1 MISIIEKK
9 RFYSILIDGPTDSGN
24 IDNELILLVWFDI
37 NGPDEEVH
45 TLINYFK
52 ICCPTNTS
60 GEGLYE
66 KLEQALGSLGVKEI
80 NEGSCSKLIGM
91 GTDGASANIA
101 GRGLK
106 GLMERK
112 LPWLYWMWSIA
123 HRLELA
129 VKDALKG
136 TAFDDIEEM
145 LSRLYYI
152 YENSPKKCRELKGN
166 KTSFFYLCK
175 VCYMI
180 SMYLE
185 NNFKILI

>member
-1 MISIIEKK
+1 
-9 RFYSILIDGPTDSGN
+9 
-24 IDNELILLVWFDI
+24 
-37 NGPDEEVH
+37 
-45 TLINYFK
+45 
-52 ICCPTNTS
+52 
-60 GEGLYE
+60 
-66 KLEQALGSLGVKEI
+66 
-80 NEGSCSKLIGM
+80 M

-112 LPWLYWMWSIA
+112 LPWLYWRWSIA

-136 TAFDDIEEM
+136 TAFEDIEEM
-145 LSRLYYI
+145 LLRLYYI
-152 YENSPKKCRELKGN
+152 NENSPKKCRELKGN

-180 SMYLE
+180 IMYLE
-185 NNFKILI
+185 NNFKFLI